1 MKKTVTWLAWTS
13 MVLIAALAA
22 LNWPALSA
30 TSPINLVVTDVH
42 LPLGLLM
49 LALAAV
55 PLALFFVAY
64 LHQQISTLMETRG
77 LLREVQ
83 RAHDL
88 ADKAEA
94 SRVDGLRQLLTDQ
107 FRVINE
113 RLDSLG
119 AAQAAIGSPP
129 VSPNGLRRIL
139 SGPWKSDV
147 KQL

>member
-1 MKKTVTWLAWTS
+1 MKKAFTWLAWIGTG
-13 MVLIAALAA
+13 LIATLAG
-22 LNWPALSA
+22 LNWHALLA
-30 TSPINLVVTDVH
+30 TSPINLVVTEAH

-49 LALAAV
+49 LTLAAL
-55 PLALFFVAY
+55 PLALFLVAY
-64 LHQQISTLMETRG
+64 LHQQISTLLETRG
-77 LLREVQ
+77 LLKEVQ

-94 SRVDGLRQLLTDQ
+94 SRVDGLRQLMAVQ

-119 AAQAAIGSPP
+119 AAQAAKVAPP
-129 VSPNGLRRIL
+129 IKPTGLRQIL
-139 SGPWKSDV
+139 SGPWKSDE